1 MPNEIDTL
9 PKGGTE
15 TDTAL
20 PQNETAQEYTYYDP
34 DDDQDTV
41 EDHSATSEG
50 EPAPDEQ
57 ASDEVPASD
66 DEQSDDAEPKAEGDD
81 KEAEKGALVVLPTGE
96 KLSLEEVT
104 KGFMRQQDYT
114 RKTQAVAETRK
125 QLETTAQQ
133 LQAVQTAFVD
143 YLSQYVPPAPDAALA
158 HTNPAEYV
166 AQKAAHEA
174 AIARVSQI
182 AELGRQAQGVAK
194 QVDQTAHK
202 EILEREFGMLTER
215 IPALKDPK
223 AREKFREGT
232 FAAAREFGFTDEEL
246 SLATDHRLFLLADAA
261 REGIA
266 ARKAREAAKQK
277 VAAVPPVTAP
287 NKRAA
292 PAAKPGNRE
301 AMDRLRRTGSI
312 RDAMAI
318 DFD

>member
-1 MPNEIDTL
+1 MPIENDTPL
-9 PKGGTE
+9 NNGTVPE
-15 TDTAL
+15 TAT
-20 PQNETAQEYTYYDP
+20 PQNETAPDWDYYDP
-34 DDDQDTV
+34 DEDQDTEETKPEV
-41 EDHSATSEG
+41 SEG
-50 EPAPDEQ
+50 EPAPDDESSNEA
-57 ASDEVPASD
+57 ASG
-66 DEQSDDAEPKAEGDD
+66 DEQSDDAESKAEGDD
-81 KEAEKGALVVLPTGE
+81 KASKSALVVLPTGE
-96 KLSLEEVT
+96 KLPLEEVT

-125 QLETTAQQ
+125 ALEATAQQ

-158 HTNPAEYV
+158 YTNPAEYV

-182 AELGRQAQGVAK
+182 AELGRQAKGVSR
-194 QVDQTAHK
+194 QVDQVAHK
-202 EILEREFGMLTER
+202 EILDREFGMLVER

-246 SLATDHRLFLLADAA
+246 ATATDHRLFLLADAA

-266 ARKAREAAKQK
+266 ARKARQAAKEK

-292 PAAKPGNRE
+292 PTAKPGNRE
-301 AMDRLRRTGSI
+301 AMDRLKRTGSI